1 MCAYSTYAEV
11 RPLVGNIL
19 DTEFDDTNITTECDA
34 ADSWINTKTQK
45 SDWDSLDVQW
55 KLIIKIAN
63 KKAAEF
69 VLEHYGSEYLEKV
82 KDLRAECDALIKDV
96 IDNLPADE
104 ATGLDSDIL
113 VDSTDYQSYPL
124 SLIDD
129 PEAIPYISTTVS
141 YSI

>member
-1 MCAYSTYAEV
+1 MVYSTFAEV

-19 DTEFDDTNITTECDA
+19 DTEFDDSNITTECDA

-45 SDWDSLDVQW
+45 SDWGSGDVQW
-55 KLIIKIAN
+55 NLIKKIAN

-69 VLEHYGSEYLEKV
+69 VLEHYGSEYTEKV
-82 KDLRAECDALIKDV
+82 KDLREECDALIKDV

-124 SLIDD
+124 NLQDD
-129 PEAIPYISTTVS
+129 PESLPFLSTEVS
-141 YSI
+141 YTI